1 MSDKNTSQLTT
12 SWICVATAGL
22 TSMDKREIEAQ
33 WLTDIAEYYDP
44 SYYTA
49 LIWEEHN
56 RNLDNLGEVLDAKV
70 DTVDGETKLYVRLR
84 PNGKLLSYNA
94 QGQKLFCSIE
104 VEEDFQGKGI
114 FYLGGLAVTDSP
126 ASVGTDRLQ
135 FSINRAHFSR
145 RKRKLSLSS
154 PSIFHLDKGLKQ
166 AKNLWFSA
174 ISAG

>member
-22 TSMDKREIEAQ
+22 TSMDKRKIEAK

-70 DTVDGETKLYVRLR
+70 DTVDGETKL
-84 PNGKLLSYNA
+84 
-94 QGQKLFCSIE
+94 
-104 VEEDFQGKGI
+104 
-114 FYLGGLAVTDSP
+114 
-126 ASVGTDRLQ
+126 
-135 FSINRAHFSR
+135 
-145 RKRKLSLSS
+145 
-154 PSIFHLDKGLKQ
+154 
-166 AKNLWFSA
+166 
-174 ISAG
+174 